1 MMGKSC
7 NEDFSSINKI
17 IEISEAENFVLKF
30 DKKAGK
36 LFKLLSPSLPII
48 GPYMNTIYTSIVGN
62 IEKKNL
68 CNFIMGWV
76 NRELDEKFDEQNTK
90 QVQLVTHAVLKS
102 IRCSHN
108 AKIER
113 ILDILC
119 GAFTKQVTYDCEDLI
134 NIMAELSENEAII
147 LRDIYIKAPK
157 FDTKDNPDVNIALE
171 YGMDISRKVKL
182 YMHDI
187 IKLVPQYNDTLY
199 FYLNRLVGYGLLMQ
213 GQEMLHG
220 GDGRFY
226 SHTEMGCRLFST
238 LNTVKSPQQTP

>member
-1 MMGKSC
+1 M
-7 NEDFSSINKI
+7 
-17 IEISEAENFVLKF
+17 
-30 DKKAGK
+30 
-36 LFKLLSPSLPII
+36 
-48 GPYMNTIYTSIVGN
+48 
-62 IEKKNL
+62 

-76 NRELDEKFDEQNTK
+76 NREMDEKLDENNKK

-102 IRCSHN
+102 LRCSHD
-108 AKIER
+108 AKVER

-119 GAFTKQVTYDCEDLI
+119 GAITKQVTYDCEDLI

-147 LRDIYIKAPK
+147 LREIYTKAPT

-171 YGMDISRKVKL
+171 YGMDISQKVKL
-182 YMHDI
+182 RMYDI

-199 FYLNRLVGYGLLMQ
+199 FYLNRLVGYGLLVQ
-213 GQEMLHG
+213 GTEMLHG

-238 LNTVKSPQQTP
+238 MSSIKASKQTP